1 MELVSFI
8 ENIILHEDLMNPNLY
23 HACVHTHLNTGNKI
37 VLVTLCVMWI
47 HSNDGFKNVVAS
59 CFVFNTV
66 FLEHWRSISTI
77 FPIFLSQKK
86 WVLISAGQNS
96 LYAYRFGTL
105 YSFNYEDGFVP

>member
-47 HSNDGFKNVVAS
+47 HSKDQFKSVTFKS
-59 CFVFNTV
+59 CSWQ
-66 FLEHWRSISTI
+66 LPSG
-77 FPIFLSQKK
+77 SQN
-86 WVLISAGQNS
+86 LQLLLG
-96 LYAYRFGTL
+96 
-105 YSFNYEDGFVP
+105 